1 VRIGSAIAL
10 AAALGAGC
18 SKSGP
23 QAGGGFMS
31 GPVPVLIAQAMR
43 KTVPIQLHAIGT
55 VEAYSTVSVRSQID
69 GKIAEIHFHEG
80 QDVRKGDLLV
90 TIDPRPLQAA
100 LRQAEANLARDR
112 AQLAQAVND
121 EKRYGFLLEQGV
133 GSREQSDQ
141 AHATAQALRATVM
154 ADQAAEQTAKLNLEY
169 TEIRSPID
177 GRTGNLMLH
186 PGNLVK
192 ANDSASAIVVINQIK
207 PIYVDFNVPEKDLD
221 EVRRDMT
228 GHQLAVLVR
237 PRSRELQAASES
249 GTLSFID
256 NAVNVNT
263 GTFELKGLFANDA
276 ERLWPGQFVDVT
288 LTLSEMPDTI
298 LVPSQAVQ
306 TGQDGS
312 FVFVVGQDMS
322 AKARPVV
329 VGDSL
334 EGQTVIKSG
343 LKAGETVVTDGQLR
357 LFPGAKVKVKT
368 GLDQPPQQVPS

>member
-1 VRIGSAIAL
+1 MWVGAAIAI
-10 AAALGAGC
+10 AVALGTGC

-23 QAGGGFMS
+23 GAGGFMS
-31 GPVPVLIAQAMR
+31 GPVPVLIAQAVR

-69 GKIAEIHFHEG
+69 GKIAEVHFHEG
-80 QDVRKGDLLV
+80 ADVKKGDLLI
-90 TIDPRPLQAA
+90 TIDPRPFEAL
-100 LRQAEANLARDR
+100 LRQAQADLARDR

-121 EKRYGFLLEQGV
+121 EKRYDYLLKQGV
-133 GSREQSDQ
+133 GSREQYDQ

-154 ADQAAEQTAKLNLEY
+154 ADQAAEQTAKINLEY

-192 ANDSASAIVVINQIK
+192 GNDSTSAIVVINQIK

-221 EVRRDMT
+221 QVRRDMT

-237 PRSRELQAASES
+237 PRSREVQAAAES

-256 NAVNVNT
+256 NAVNANT
-263 GTFELKGLFANDA
+263 GTFELKGLFANET

-288 LTLSEMPDTI
+288 LTLSERPDTI

-312 FVFVVGQDMS
+312 FVFVVERDMS
-322 AKARPVV
+322 AQAHPVV

-334 EGQTVIKSG
+334 EGQTVIESG
-343 LKAGETVVTDGQLR
+343 LKGGETVVTDGQLR
-357 LFPGAKVKVKT
+357 LFPGAKVKIKS
-368 GLDQPPQQVPS
+368 GLDQPAQQVPS

>member
-1 VRIGSAIAL
+1 MAVIAL
-10 AAALGAGC
+10 SAAGC

-23 QAGGGFMS
+23 PAGAGFMS
-31 GPVPVLIAQAMR
+31 GPVPVLIAQAVE
-43 KTVPIQLHAIGT
+43 KTVPIQLRAIGT

-69 GKIAEIHFHEG
+69 GEIAEIHFREG
-80 QDVRKGDLLV
+80 EDVKKGDLLV
-90 TIDPRPLQAA
+90 TIDPRPFQAA
-100 LRQAEANLARDR
+100 LRQAQANLARDR

-121 EKRYGFLLEQGV
+121 EKRYGYLLEQGV
-133 GSREQSDQ
+133 GSREQYDQ
-141 AHATAQALRATVM
+141 AHATAQALRGTAM
-154 ADQAAEQTAKLNLEY
+154 ADQAAVQTAQINLGY

-192 ANDSASAIVVINQIK
+192 ANDAGSAIVIINQVR

-221 EVRRDMT
+221 QVRGAMN
-228 GHQLAVLVR
+228 GHQLAVTAH
-237 PRSRELQAASES
+237 PRSRQADVASED
-249 GTLSFID
+249 GRLSFID
-256 NAVNVNT
+256 NAVNATT
-263 GTFELKGLFANDA
+263 GTFELKGLFPNDT

-288 LTLSEMPDTI
+288 LTLSELPDTI

-312 FVFVVGQDMS
+312 FVFVVAHDSS
-322 AKARPVV
+322 AKPRPVV

-334 EGQTVIKSG
+334 DGQTIIKSG

-357 LFPGAKVKVKT
+357 LFPGAKVKIRNS
-368 GLDQPPQQVPS
+368 LEQSAQQVSS

>member
-1 VRIGSAIAL
+1 
-10 AAALGAGC
+10 
-18 SKSGP
+18 
-23 QAGGGFMS
+23 MS
-31 GPVPVLIAQAMR
+31 GPVPVLIAQAVE
-43 KTVPIQLHAIGT
+43 KTVPIQLNAIGT

-80 QDVRKGDLLV
+80 QDVKKGDLLV
-90 TIDPRPLQAA
+90 TIDPRPLEAELHQA
-100 LRQAEANLARDR
+100 QANLARDR
-112 AQLAQAVND
+112 AQLAQAATD
-121 EKRYGFLLEQGV
+121 EKRFSYLLQQGV
-133 GSREQSDQ
+133 GSRQQADQ

-154 ADQAAEQTAKLNLEY
+154 ADQAAEQTAKINLGY

-192 ANDSASAIVVINQIK
+192 ANDSASTIVVINQLK

-221 EVRRDMT
+221 EVRRDMA
-228 GHQLAVLVR
+228 GHQLAVVVR

-256 NAVNVNT
+256 NTVNANT
-263 GTFELKGLFANDA
+263 GTFELKGLFANAA
-276 ERLWPGQFVDVT
+276 ERLWPGQYVNVT
-288 LTLSEMPDTI
+288 LTLSELPDTI

-312 FVFVVGQDMS
+312 FVFVVEHDMS
-322 AKARPVV
+322 AKTRPVV
-329 VGDSL
+329 LGDSL
-334 EGQTVIKSG
+334 DGQTVIKSG

-368 GLDQPPQQVPS
+368 GLDQPAQQVPS